1 MIHASKKH
9 LLFICSRN
17 KLRSLTAE
25 AIFSNHPNVEVESAG
40 LNKDAV
46 TPLCEE
52 HLDWADVILVME
64 KDHLQRLKRNYA
76 SSLKGKKVV
85 TLNIPDN
92 YAYMDPQLVSL
103 LKSRCAAYLGA

>member
-1 MIHASKKH
+1 MTRLAKKH

-17 KLRSLTAE
+17 KLRSPTAE
-25 AIFSNHPNVEVESAG
+25 TIFSNHPTVEVDSAG
-40 LNKDAV
+40 LNKDAAA
-46 TPLCEE
+46 PLCEE

-64 KDHLQRLKRNYA
+64 NNHLQRLKRNYA

-92 YAYMDPQLVSL
+92 YAYMDPQLISL
-103 LKSRCAAYLGA
+103 LQSRCAAYLR